1 MAFKNICFIFIISL
15 QLTTYA
21 QHSYWQQQVN
31 HTIDVSLNDAEHSLN
46 GFEKIEYTNNSPD
59 TLSFIWFHLW
69 PNAFKNDQTA
79 FSRQLL
85 VNNRTDFYFSEKNQR
100 GYINRLDFKVNGVAA
115 KTEDHPQHIDI
126 IMLVLPTPLAP
137 GQSINITTPFHVQL
151 PENFSRGGHTKQAY
165 QVTQW
170 YPKPAVYDH
179 KGWHPM
185 PYLDQGEFYNEFG
198 NYDVRITLP
207 ADYVVA
213 ATGQLQNVE
222 EVKWLKTKGVPD
234 SIGIPASKQIL
245 KSRISNLQSTNA
257 FQVSSGKI
265 KTIRFLQNN
274 VHDFAWFADQRFI
287 VKSDTLKLSSGK
299 VINVFCYYLPPGK
312 YWGNSIRYIKEAV
325 TTRSAWL
332 GEYPYNTVSAV
343 EAAMGFK
350 GGMEYPTITSLSGT
364 SSEKE
369 LDFTIAHEIGHNWFY
384 AILAGN
390 ERLHPWMDEGM
401 NTFYDNRHTKLKE
414 ASENTLTGHL
424 LHTNGFIEKRLPADV
439 RALIFETFAGVK
451 KDQPIN
457 TSSENFTG
465 ANYGLVAYFKTGE
478 WVKELE
484 RHLGKEMFDSC
495 MQAYYR
501 RWQFK
506 HPYPEDFKMV
516 IDSVSGANTDLLFE
530 KLDERGS
537 LHPDVKRTVQF
548 TTLFNLKNTDTHHY
562 ISLAPAAGVNL
573 YDGLMIGGVLHN
585 YQLPLNRLNFFIAP
599 LYAVRSKQLNALA
612 RVSYS
617 WYPDHSLYK
626 TELGI
631 HAFRFTVNEFE
642 PQNQDR
648 VYLKAF
654 KLAPFLRV
662 TLKQPDALSKVTRY
676 VQLKSFFFNEDHLD
690 FRQVINGNDT
700 SDVVNVISRSRNLYQ
715 LKFVVENARILYPY
729 KGEWNVEQQKD
740 FVRLMFTGDY
750 YFNYANRKNGL
761 SVRIFAG
768 KFIYTSAKTASKRFD
783 TDRYHLN
790 LTGPDGYEDYTYSN
804 YFSGRNKFEN
814 WASQQIMIRDGGF
827 KVRTNLL
834 SSKVGKT
841 DNWLIAANLSSGMPE
856 NINPLQVL
864 PFNIPLKVF
873 ADIGTYAESWKQD
886 GEMSRFLFDAG
897 LQLSLFKETV
907 NVYVPLMYSD
917 VFRDYFRS
925 ALGTKRF
932 LKTVSFS
939 IDIHRFNLKQIHR
952 DMPF

>member
-1 MAFKNICFIFIISL
+1 MGSL
-15 QLTTYA
+15 QLTAYA
-21 QHSYWQQQVN
+21 QHNYWQQQVN
-31 HTIDVSLNDAEHSLN
+31 HTIDVTLNNTEHSLD
-46 GFEKIEYTNNSPD
+46 GFEKIEYTNSSPD
-59 TLSFIWFHLW
+59 TLLFIWFHLW

-85 VNNRTDFYFSEKNQR
+85 VNNRTDFYFSEKDQR
-100 GYINRLDFKVNGVAA
+100 GYINRLDFKVNGITA

-126 IMLVLPTPLAP
+126 VRLVLPTPLAP
-137 GQSINITTPFHVQL
+137 GQSIIITTPFHVKL
-151 PENFSRGGHTKQAY
+151 PDNFSRGGHTKQAY
-165 QVTQW
+165 QITQW

-213 ATGQLQNVE
+213 ATGQLQNTE
-222 EVKWLKTKGVPD
+222 EFEWLKTRTGND
-234 SIGIPASKQIL
+234 SAAISSPARIKSAIRNPQSAIGTTL
-245 KSRISNLQSTNA
+245 STN
-257 FQVSSGKI
+257 KL
-265 KTIRFLQNN
+265 KTLQFLQNN

-299 VINVFCYYLPPGK
+299 VINVFSYYLPSGK
-312 YWGNSIRYIKEAV
+312 YWSNSIRYIKEAV

-343 EAAMGFK
+343 EAAMSFN
-350 GGMEYPTITSLSGT
+350 GGMEYPTITGISGIR
-364 SSEKE
+364 SEKE
-369 LDFTIAHEIGHNWFY
+369 LDFTIAHEVGHNWFY
-384 AILAGN
+384 AILASN

-401 NTFYDNRHTKLKE
+401 NTFYDNRLTKLKYFTG
-414 ASENTLTGHL
+414 NTSLGHPSQK
-424 LHTNGFIEKRLPADV
+424 NGFMEKRLPTDV
-439 RALIFETFAGVK
+439 RELIFETFAGVK

-457 TSSENFTG
+457 TSSEYFTE
-465 ANYGLVAYFKTGE
+465 ANYSLVAYFKTGE

-484 RHLGKEMFDSC
+484 HHLGKEMFDSC
-495 MQAYYR
+495 MQAYYQ

-516 IDSVSGANTDLLFE
+516 VDSVSGTNTDSLF
-530 KLDERGS
+530 KQLDEKGS
-537 LHPDVKRTVQF
+537 LHPNVKRTIQF
-548 TTLFNLKNTDTHHY
+548 TTLFNLKDTRTHHY
-562 ISLAPAAGVNL
+562 ISLAPAAGINL
-573 YDGLMIGGVLHN
+573 YDGFMIGGILHN
-585 YQLPLNRLNFFIAP
+585 YQLPLNRLNFFIVP
-599 LYAVRSKQLNALA
+599 LYAVRSKQLNTLA

-626 TELGI
+626 IELGI
-631 HAFRFTVNEFE
+631 NAFRFTVNEFQ
-642 PQNQDR
+642 PKNKSTL
-648 VYLKAF
+648 YLKAF
-654 KLAPFLRV
+654 KVAPFLRLI
-662 TLKQPDALSKVTRY
+662 LKQPDALSKTTRY

-690 FRQVINGNDT
+690 FRQVINGSDT
-700 SDVVNVISRSRNLYQ
+700 SEVVNVISQSRNLHQ
-715 LKFVVENARILYPY
+715 LKFVVENSRILYPY

-740 FVRLMFTGDY
+740 LLRLMFTGDY
-750 YFNYANRKNGL
+750 FFNYENRKSGL
-761 SVRIFAG
+761 NVRVFAG
-768 KFIYTSAKTASKRFD
+768 KFIYTGAKTASKQFD

-790 LTGPDGYEDYTYSN
+790 LTGADGYEDYTYSN
-804 YFSGRNKFEN
+804 YFFGRNKFEN

-841 DNWLIAANLSSGMPE
+841 DNWLMAVNLGSGVPE
-856 NINPLQVL
+856 SINPLQVL
-864 PFNIPLKVF
+864 PFKIPLKVF
-873 ADIGTYAESWKQD
+873 ADIGTYADAWQRGGD
-886 GEMSRFLFDAG
+886 RSRFLFDAG
-897 LQLSLFKETV
+897 LQLSLFKETI
-907 NVYVPLMYSD
+907 NVYIPVIYST

-925 ALGTKRF
+925 ALGSKRF

>member
-1 MAFKNICFIFIISL
+1 MKKIFVIIIVSL
-15 QLTTYA
+15 QLTAYA
-21 QHSYWQQQVN
+21 QHRYWQQQVN
-31 HTIDVSLNDAEHSLN
+31 HTIDVTLNDTEHSLD

-79 FSRQLL
+79 FSHQLL
-85 VNNRTDFYFSEKNQR
+85 VNNRTDFYFSEKDQR
-100 GYINRLDFKVNGVAA
+100 GYINRLDFKVNGITA

-126 IMLVLPTPLAP
+126 IRLVLPMPLVP
-137 GQSINITTPFHVQL
+137 GQSIIITTPFHVKL

-165 QVTQW
+165 QITQW

-198 NYDVRITLP
+198 YYDVRITLP

-213 ATGQLQNVE
+213 ATGQLQNTE
-222 EVKWLKTKGVPD
+222 EFEWLKTRAGND
-234 SIGIPASKQIL
+234 SASISSTTRI
-245 KSRISNLQSTNA
+245 KSAIRNPQSAIATTLSSNT
-257 FQVSSGKI
+257 F
-265 KTIRFLQNN
+265 KTLEFLQNN

-299 VINVFCYYLPPGK
+299 VIDVFSYYLPPGK
-312 YWGNSIRYIKEAV
+312 YWDNSIQYIKEAV

-343 EAAMGFK
+343 EATMGFD
-350 GGMEYPTITSLSGT
+350 GGMEYPTITSLSGIK
-364 SSEKE
+364 SEKE
-369 LDFTIAHEIGHNWFY
+369 LDFTIAHEVGHNWFY
-384 AILAGN
+384 AILASN

-401 NTFYDNRHTKLKE
+401 NTFYDNRLTKLKHFTGNTSSVHP
-414 ASENTLTGHL
+414 SEK
-424 LHTNGFIEKRLPADV
+424 NGFIEKRLPEDV
-439 RALIFETFAGVK
+439 RDLIFETFASVK

-457 TSSENFTG
+457 TSSENFAG

-484 RHLGKEMFDSC
+484 HHLGKEIFDSC
-495 MQAYYR
+495 MRAYYR

-506 HPYPEDFKMV
+506 HPYPEDFKMLV
-516 IDSVSGANTDLLFE
+516 DSVSGKNTDSLFE

-537 LHPDVKRTVQF
+537 LHPGIKRTVQF
-548 TTLFNLKNTDTHHY
+548 TTLFNLNNTRTHHY
-562 ISLAPAAGVNL
+562 ISLAPAAGINL
-573 YDGLMIGGVLHN
+573 YDGFMIGGLLHN

-599 LYAVRSKQLNALA
+599 LYGVRSKQLNALA

-631 HAFRFTVNEFE
+631 NASRFTVNEFQ
-642 PQNQDR
+642 PQNKNR
-648 VYLKAF
+648 LYLKAF
-654 KLAPFLRV
+654 KVAPFLQV
-662 TLKQPDALSKVTRY
+662 TFKQPEALSKIKRY
-676 VQLKSFFFNEDHLD
+676 VQLKSFFFKEDHLN
-690 FRQVINGNDT
+690 FRQVINDNDT
-700 SDVVNVISRSRNLYQ
+700 SEVMDVISRSRNLHQ
-715 LKFVVENARILYPY
+715 VKFVVENARILYPY

-740 FVRLMFTGDY
+740 FLRLMFTGDY
-750 YFNYANRKNGL
+750 FFNYANRKSGL
-761 SVRIFAG
+761 SVRVFAG
-768 KFIYTSAKTASKRFD
+768 KFIYTGAKTASKQFD

-790 LTGPDGYEDYTYSN
+790 LTGADGYEDYTYNN
-804 YFSGRNKFEN
+804 YFFGRNKFEN

-834 SSKVGKT
+834 SSKAGKT
-841 DNWLIAANLSSGMPE
+841 DNWLIAANLSSRLPE

-864 PFNIPLKVF
+864 PFKTPLKVF
-873 ADIGTYAESWKQD
+873 ADIGTYAEAWQRGGDK
-886 GEMSRFLFDAG
+886 SRFLFDAG
-897 LQLSLFKETV
+897 LQLSLFKEII
-907 NVYVPLMYSD
+907 NVYIPVIYST

-925 ALGTKRF
+925 ALGNKRF